1 MSAIC
6 YNLTGWLELSK
17 LLVKT
22 PSSVD
27 TMLFLYPSM
36 IIGNF
41 QSSFSLTGILLQSA
55 FLKVNISRSR
65 TIKIIRSVPAY
76 FIEFCFLSLGLMTA
90 KKLLAAFSQAALKL
104 RTSLADFCCRFSRS
118 FTRHCN
124 SAISL
129 LNSGPGCSKAG

>member
-1 MSAIC
+1 MSAFC

-17 LLVKT
+17 LLAKT
-22 PSSVD
+22 PFSGD
-27 TMLFLYPSM
+27 TMLFLYPLM

-55 FLKVNISRSR
+55 FLKVNRSRSR
-65 TIKIIRSVPAY
+65 TIRSVPAY
-76 FIEFCFLSLGLMTA
+76 FIAFCFLSLGLMTA

-104 RTSLADFCCRFSRS
+104 RTSLAYFCYPFSRF
-118 FTRHCN
+118 FTRPCN

-129 LNSGPGCSKAG
+129 LNSGSGVYFEGYSY

>member
-6 YNLTGWLELSK
+6 YNLTGWLELPK

-55 FLKVNISRSR
+55 FLKVNRSRSR
-65 TIKIIRSVPAY
+65 TIRSVPAY
-76 FIEFCFLSLGLMTA
+76 FIAFCFLGLGLMTA
-90 KKLLAAFSQAALKL
+90 KELLAAFSRAALKL
-104 RTSLADFCCRFSRS
+104 RTSLAYFCYPFSRF
-118 FTRHCN
+118 FTRPCN

-129 LNSGPGCSKAG
+129 LNSGSGVYFEGYSY